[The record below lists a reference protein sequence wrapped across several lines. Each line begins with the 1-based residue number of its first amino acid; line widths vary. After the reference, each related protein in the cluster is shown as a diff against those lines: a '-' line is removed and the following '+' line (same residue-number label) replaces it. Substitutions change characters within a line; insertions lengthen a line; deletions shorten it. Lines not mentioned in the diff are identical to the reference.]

1 MANLRDNTALL
12 NAAAGQAYG
21 LSSLEALNLT
31 RAIGVPINGSAT
43 PAGPSITADILFS
56 GEAVAEGTSTTKIEF
71 EEGYEWNNYDF
82 LIVNA
87 SYVVD
92 DTTYS
97 NTGIASVIDASA
109 NDRITI
115 SMIYDH
121 DFYSGLAL
129 GATEGV
135 NDYVTAYSYG
145 SGYSTTYNYIIGI
158 RLGDEPITLVD
169 SEDDDTPDVNTNT
182 RKTVGKA
189 TPIPAPEEK
198 KESTTSK
205 KSTASK

>member
-1 MANLRDNTALL
+1 MANLRDNAALL

-31 RAIGVPINGSAT
+31 RAIGVPTNGSAT

-56 GEAVAEGTSTTKIEF
+56 GEAVAEGTSSAKIEF
-71 EEGYEWNNYDF
+71 EEGYEWSNYDF

-87 SYVVD
+87 SYAVS

-97 NTGIASVIDASA
+97 NTGIASVIDATA
-109 NDRITI
+109 GDRITI
-115 SMIYDH
+115 MMSSDH

-129 GATEGV
+129 GATEEV
-135 NDYVTAYSYG
+135 NDYVSGYSYG
-145 SGYSTTYNYIIGI
+145 SGCSTTYNYIIGI

-169 SEDDDTPDVNTNT
+169 SEDDDTPDVNANT

-189 TPIPAPEEK
+189 TTIPAPEEK

>member
-1 MANLRDNTALL
+1 MANLRDNAALL

-31 RAIGVPINGSAT
+31 RAIGVPIDSSAT

-56 GEAVAEGTSTTKIEF
+56 GEAVAEGTNTTKIEF
-71 EEGYEWNNYDF
+71 EEGYEWSNYDF

-87 SYVVD
+87 SYVVS
-92 DTTYS
+92 DTTYY
-97 NTGIASVIDASA
+97 NTGIVSVIDATA
-109 NDRITI
+109 DDRMTI
-115 SMIYDH
+115 MMSSDH
-121 DFYSGLAL
+121 YFYSGLAL
-129 GATEGV
+129 GATEDV
-135 NDYVTAYSYG
+135 NDYVNGYSYG
-145 SGYSTTYNYIIGI
+145 SGRSTTYNYIIGI

-169 SEDDDTPDVNTNT
+169 SEDDDTPDVNANT

-189 TPIPAPEEK
+189 TTIPAPEEK
-198 KESTTSK
+198 KSTTSK

>member
-1 MANLRDNTALL
+1 MAILRDNAALL

-31 RAIGVPINGSAT
+31 RAIGTNRDGSVA

-71 EEGYEWNNYDF
+71 EEGYEWSNYDF
-82 LIVNA
+82 LLVNT
-87 SYVVD
+87 SFELSS
-92 DTTYS
+92 TTYN
-97 NTGIASVIDASA
+97 NTGIVSCIDVSAGDISVTFASYNLEAFSVI
-109 NDRITI
+109 T
-115 SMIYDH
+115 
-121 DFYSGLAL
+121 F

-135 NDYVTAYSYG
+135 NDYVTGSAYG
-145 SGYSTTYNYIIGI
+145 ANHSTTYNYIIGI

-169 SEDDDTPDVNTNT
+169 SEDDDTPDVNADT

-205 KSTASK
+205 KRATSK

>member
-1 MANLRDNTALL
+1 MANLKDNSALL

-31 RAIGVPINGSAT
+31 RSIGTNRDGSAA
-43 PAGPSITADILFS
+43 PVGPSITADILFS

-71 EEGYEWNNYDF
+71 EEGYEWSNYDF
-82 LIVNA
+82 LIVNS
-87 SYVVD
+87 SYTVD
-92 DTTYS
+92 DDTYS

-109 NDRITI
+109 NDKITI

-121 DFYSGLAL
+121 KFFSAIIL

-135 NDYVTAYSYG
+135 NDYVSGLSYG

-158 RLGDEPITLVD
+158 RLGDEPIRLVD
-169 SEDDDTPDVNTNT
+169 SEDDDTPGVNADT
-182 RKTVGKA
+182 RKIVGKA
-189 TPIPAPEEK
+189 TSIPAPEEK

-205 KSTASK
+205 KSNASK